1 MSQYSR
7 QPTRSLAQ
15 VIETLGESFAALGE
29 VHVSDL
35 HTCGR

>member
-15 VIETLGESFAALGE
+15 VIETVGEFIAALGE
-29 VHVSDL
+29 GHVSNL
-35 HTCGR
+35 HTCG